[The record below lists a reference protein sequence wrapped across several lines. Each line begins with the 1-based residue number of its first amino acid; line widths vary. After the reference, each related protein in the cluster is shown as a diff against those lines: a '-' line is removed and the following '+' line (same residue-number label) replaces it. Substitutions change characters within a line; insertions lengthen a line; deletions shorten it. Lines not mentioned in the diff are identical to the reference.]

1 METENKTNLKEPEL
15 LEYHGADS
23 IANLEPPDKEPP
35 SNNRENKLFLAFNI
49 TVAIIGVILLYS
61 AWGNHRLGAAVI
73 LALIPANIARRKG
86 YSYNYTKKQTF
97 QSKITAKVQ
106 SIRSLLL
113 NLFKNLLLF
122 HLERGILY
130 ITDFIL

>member
-86 YSYNYTKKQTF
+86 YSYKFWYLYG
-97 QSKITAKVQ
+97 
-106 SIRSLLL
+106 LLL
-113 NLFKNLLLF
+113 WIFAVIHIIILKSKPSNLK
-122 HLERGILY
+122 
-130 ITDFIL
+130 